1 MTRASYLLHPLVIA
15 GLALWVIN
23 DHLLKGAYPGWWT
36 GKLSDLA
43 GLAVFPL
50 IPYAVIDLWRAR
62 RGLPPP
68 PVSTLALCIAA
79 AGLALIAIKTTHV
92 AADAY
97 RWSLAAAQWPIRALR
112 VGAVVPLRPVRLA
125 RDLTDLLALPA
136 LLVPWFV
143 VRSRVTYVR
152 RTAPPSI
159 ASTAP

>member
-1 MTRASYLLHPLVIA
+1 MTRAGYLLHPLVIA

-36 GKLSDLA
+36 GKLSDVA

-50 IPYAVIDLWRAR
+50 ISYAVIDLWRAR

-68 PVSTLALCIAA
+68 SASMLALCIAA
-79 AGLALIAIKTTHV
+79 TGLALIAIKTTHA

-97 RWSLAAAQWPIRALR
+97 RWSLAAAQWPMRALR
-112 VGAVVPLRPVRLA
+112 VGALVPLRPVRLA

-143 VRSRVTYVR
+143 VRSRVTYAR
-152 RTAPPSI
+152 RTARPSR
-159 ASTAP
+159 ASTAR